1 MPGDQKQ
8 SPCKGYLP
16 IGGNNASRVTPH
28 SLCSAT
34 MSTQISKHPKNV
46 MVTCKGAST
55 LLSKCQS
62 ELVIVFTMG
71 LLYSIDANTISWM
84 TRKGWCG
91 MSNTNMAT
99 GKKSKGAGC
108 LRWLGSVALGAMI
121 LLLVLA
127 TIGAIYQGIAS
138 ARDAKL
144 YKPVD
149 QMVDVN
155 GIQMRLDCRGVGSP
169 TVVLE
174 AGAQSPSVIWVRVQD
189 DVAKFTRVCSYDR
202 AGYGWSD
209 PVHETLYPEQV
220 ADMLHTL
227 LEKAG
232 EEPPYLMV
240 GHSIGGIYVRAFT
253 EKCPDEVVGMVLV
266 DASHE
271 NQSKQTP
278 PEIANLFDPKLLK
291 AASWINQGLVSIGA
305 MRAFKLLDASN
316 ISLMLNEDERGPAL
330 AELYRTSYI
339 SATVREGEMMNA
351 YFSHP
356 RKLKGLGDIP
366 LIVLSQQ
373 TDAQKLYD
381 NYLELYPTLQ
391 SQLTV
396 EMFQEPAEI
405 YNAQQD
411 ELATLSTRGKR
422 IIVAETGH
430 FIQFDKPEV
439 VIDAIQEVSEQVSR

>member
-1 MPGDQKQ
+1 MVICVMPGDQKQ

-155 GIQMRLDCRGVGSP
+155 SVQMRMDCRGAGSP

-174 AGAQSPSVIWVRVQD
+174 AGGQS
-189 DVAKFTRVCSYDR
+189 
-202 AGYGWSD
+202 WST
-209 PVHETLYPEQV
+209 HW
-220 ADMLHTL
+220 
-227 LEKAG
+227 
-232 EEPPYLMV
+232 
-240 GHSIGGIYVRAFT
+240 RF
-253 EKCPDEVVGMVLV
+253 
-266 DASHE
+266 
-271 NQSKQTP
+271 
-278 PEIANLFDPKLLK
+278 
-291 AASWINQGLVSIGA
+291 
-305 MRAFKLLDASN
+305 
-316 ISLMLNEDERGPAL
+316 GP
-330 AELYRTSYI
+330 
-339 SATVREGEMMNA
+339 G
-351 YFSHP
+351 
-356 RKLKGLGDIP
+356 
-366 LIVLSQQ
+366 
-373 TDAQKLYD
+373 
-381 NYLELYPTLQ
+381 
-391 SQLTV
+391 
-396 EMFQEPAEI
+396 
-405 YNAQQD
+405 
-411 ELATLSTRGKR
+411 
-422 IIVAETGH
+422 
-430 FIQFDKPEV
+430 
-439 VIDAIQEVSEQVSR
+439 